1 MFYVIEY
8 MADGAYKNGIDVQ
21 NQAMNN
27 ECESGT
33 VNAKKVWW
41 VQAEAVTGFYNAYQ
55 NQPQRT
61 EYLKIAEGVWNYIQ
75 KYVIDKKT
83 GEWIEDISPDNT
95 VKPGQ
100 ALAHPWKCPYHNG
113 RMCIEMVRR
122 LSSAS

>member
-1 MFYVIEY
+1 
-8 MADGAYKNGIDVQ
+8 
-21 NQAMNN
+21 MND
-27 ECESGT
+27 ECEKGV

-95 VKPGQ
+95 TKPNQ
-100 ALAHPWKCPYHNG
+100 ALAHAWKCPYHNG
-113 RMCIEMVRR
+113 RMCIEMVHR
-122 LSSAS
+122 LSAVS